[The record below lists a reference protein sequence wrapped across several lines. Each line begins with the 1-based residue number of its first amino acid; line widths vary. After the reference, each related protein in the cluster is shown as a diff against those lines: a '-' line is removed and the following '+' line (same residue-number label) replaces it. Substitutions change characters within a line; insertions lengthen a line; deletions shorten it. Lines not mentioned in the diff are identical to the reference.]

1 MANDFSAAFH
11 SSVAAPRDQ
20 LVALIE
26 RVMNTDVTSL
36 ERVTQGYVNEVYRAD
51 FATAPAVFVRIKRRG
66 GAAFSSEAWALN
78 ECHRAGVPV
87 PKVYAVTTLEA
98 EPLEVMILASV
109 PGRPLGD
116 VWAELD
122 EPSQAQVMR
131 SVGEALGLLH
141 NLEVGGW
148 GKRVGES
155 WEYADWEGRAA
166 AMVRERRA
174 DVPVLRSAGLTEAE
188 TDALLAI
195 VRVMPTLSAPRPVL
209 CHGDL
214 GMDHIFVD
222 DALTVTGIIDF
233 GNWQGGPRELDFAV
247 LTMYHPDVKL
257 AWLEPTYAAPVDQE
271 FDQRVLVERVSVMMG
286 FLAHDLRQGNAD
298 YAALAVQGMRAAL
311 GVWRKLA

>member
-20 LVALIE
+20 LVALVE
-26 RVMNTDVTSL
+26 RVMNADVTSL

-98 EPLEVMILASV
+98 EEPPEVMVLASV
-109 PGRPLGD
+109 SGRSLGD
-116 VWAELD
+116 VWPELD
-122 EPSQAQVMR
+122 ETSQAQVMR
-131 SVGEALGLLH
+131 SVGETLGLLH
-141 NLEVGGW
+141 SLEVGGW

-155 WEYADWEGRAA
+155 WEYSNWEGRAA
-166 AMVRERRA
+166 AMVQGRAA

-195 VRVMPTLSAPRPVL
+195 VQVMPTLSAPRPVL

-214 GMDHIFVD
+214 GMDHIFID
-222 DALTVTGIIDF
+222 DALKVTGLIDF
-233 GNWQGGPRELDFAV
+233 GNVAGWP
-247 LTMYHPDVKL
+247 P
-257 AWLEPTYAAPVDQE
+257 
-271 FDQRVLVERVSVMMG
+271 
-286 FLAHDLRQGNAD
+286 
-298 YAALAVQGMRAAL
+298 
-311 GVWRKLA
+311 